1 MFRLSTT
8 AATTTTTLTTLTTL
22 TALAATR
29 STGRMMATYY
39 SKDHEWVSVNDGTA
53 RVGITNFAQDA
64 LGDIVFVELPDVDDE
79 VEEGETFAVV
89 DSTKA
94 ASDVYA
100 PISGTVTAVNDAL
113 EDEPS
118 LVNSSPET
126 DGWMVD
132 MTIEDPAQLEDL
144 MDAPAYAAF
153 CEESK

>member
-1 MFRLSTT
+1 MFRLSSP
-8 AATTTTTLTTLTTL
+8 LTT
-22 TALAATR
+22 TALASPLR
-29 STGRMMATYY
+29 RMMATYY
-39 SKDHEWVSVNDGTA
+39 SKDHEWVSVTDKTA
-53 RVGITNFAQDA
+53 RVGITSFAQDA

-79 VEEGETFAVV
+79 VDEGETFAVV

-100 PISGTVTAVNDAL
+100 PITGTVTAINDAL

-118 LVNSSPET
+118 LVNSSPEA

-132 MTIEDPAQLEDL
+132 MTVEDPSQLQDL
-144 MDAPAYAAF
+144 MDAHAYAAF